1 MPHKWYNFR
10 VMAWIFTGI
19 TILFLIYALHIYTGE
34 LRVVI
39 KLDKGPRL
47 KGPKVGIVSDWN
59 RKGVPYQSKFLV
71 SSISNKHDVHIF
83 AYSEYIPDDTDYGV
97 RKIVYSKNIKHW
109 QVIRWIKSENIK
121 LVFFPDRL
129 EDRRVINW
137 CTRHN
142 VATVMIINYET
153 IKKEEF
159 SQLKKI
165 TMLMCPVKCTFDL
178 LKAHGFKNIQ
188 HISWGIDNDVY
199 KAEKT
204 AVRSPI
210 KFIHNA
216 GWGGTE
222 WRKNTWAVVEAFN
235 IASRSNPDIKLILKT
250 QKPLVEYPDAV
261 LYVIKKNRNILVNE
275 KNISMNELIKLYK
288 RSHVSVLPS
297 KWEGIGIPF
306 LESLALGLP
315 VITVNA
321 PPMNE
326 WIRHGYNGF
335 CAKVDSWQE
344 RRDKQ
349 LLVRGA
355 LVNVSDLAKY
365 MIKLASPKL
374 IKKLSSNAVRS
385 MKNSKKKFSTST
397 LKLIRDLCA
406 K

>member
-1 MPHKWYNFR
+1 
-10 VMAWIFTGI
+10 MAWIFTGI
-19 TILFLIYALHIYTGE
+19 TVLFLVYALHIYTRE
-34 LRVVI
+34 LRVSTM
-39 KLDKGPRL
+39 LDKGPDL

-59 RKGVPYQSKFLV
+59 HKGVPYQSKFLV
-71 SSISNKHDVHIF
+71 SSICRKHDVHVF
-83 AYSEYIPDDTDYGV
+83 AYSEYIPDEVDHGY
-97 RKIVYSKNIKHW
+97 RKIVYSKNIKPW
-109 QVIRWIKSENIK
+109 QVIRWIKNEDLK

-129 EDRRVINW
+129 EDAKVLNW
-137 CTRHN
+137 CKRNN

-159 SQLKKI
+159 PQLKKY
-165 TMLMCPVKCTFDL
+165 TALMCPVKCTFDL
-178 LKAHGFKNIQ
+178 LTAYGFKNVRLIR
-188 HISWGIDNDVY
+188 WGIDDSIY
-199 KAEKT
+199 KPAHLKKNT
-204 AVRSPI
+204 PI

-216 GWGGTE
+216 GWGGAE

-235 IASRSNPDIKLILKT
+235 TASRSNPEVKLILKT
-250 QKPLVEYPDAV
+250 QKPLTEYPDAV
-261 LYVIKKNRNILVNE
+261 QYVIKKNKNIVVNE
-275 KNISMNELIKLYK
+275 KNISMNALIKLYK
-288 RSHVSVLPS
+288 QAQVSVLPS

-326 WIRHGYNGF
+326 WIRQGYNGF

-355 LVNVSDLAKY
+355 LVDVNDLSKY
-365 MIKLASPKL
+365 MIMLASPKL
-374 IKKLSSNAVRS
+374 IKKLSANAVKS
-385 MKNSKKKFSTST
+385 VKGSKKKFTAST
-397 LKLIRDLCA
+397 LKLIKDLCT